1 MAAKTK
7 KPIIAVDID
16 DVLSASAAGFVA
28 YTNTKWGTN
37 LGIDDYDEDWVKLW
51 EVDHATGKARAHEY
65 YNAGVVS
72 RYENFDEALPVLTK
86 LSKDY
91 GLVIATSRVIHVK
104 EDTLEWL
111 DRHYNGVFSAVH
123 LAGIYDDLH
132 EDAILRTKADL
143 CKSIGAQ
150 YLIDD
155 QPKHCIAVAE
165 IGIKGLLFGDYSWN
179 RQVTLKPGM
188 ARVRSWQEVE
198 KYFDGQAS

>member
-1 MAAKTK
+1 MPKQT
-7 KPIIAVDID
+7 IAVDID

-28 YTNTKWGTN
+28 YTNAKWGTS

-51 EVDHATGKARAHEY
+51 QVDHATGKIRAHEY
-65 YNAGVVS
+65 YKAGVVNK
-72 RYENFDEALPVLTK
+72 YENFDEALPVLKK
-86 LSKDY
+86 LSGRYD
-91 GLVIATSRVIHVK
+91 LVIATSRVIHVK

-143 CKSIGAQ
+143 CKAIGAN

-155 QPKHCIAVAE
+155 QPKHCVAVAE
-165 IGIKGLLFGDYSWN
+165 IGITGLLFGDYSWN
-179 RQVTLKPGM
+179 RRTKLRPGM
-188 ARVRSWQEVE
+188 ARVRNWQQVAE
-198 KYFDGQAS
+198 YFDGQPS